1 MPESNLCH
9 TLLAADCSSQP
20 KMAVFLVN
28 NHNNGTLDYGLK
40 VYVGENYFE
49 FYKPTST
56 RNITLTD
63 EPVYITVNG
72 KDKIN
77 VRNEPYQYPAIDKT
91 FEYR

>member
-1 MPESNLCH
+1 MPEGNLCH

-28 NHNNGTLDYGLK
+28 NLHNETIEYGLK

-49 FYKPTST
+49 FEKPTT
-56 RNITLTD
+56 NNITSTD

-72 KDKIN
+72 RDKIN
-77 VRNEPYQYPAIDKT
+77 VRNEPYQYPSVDKS

>member
-1 MPESNLCH
+1 
-9 TLLAADCSSQP
+9 
-20 KMAVFLVN
+20 MAVFLVN
-28 NHNNGTLDYGLK
+28 NLHNETLDYGLK

-49 FYKPTST
+49 FHKPTSIN
-56 RNITLTD
+56 NITSTN